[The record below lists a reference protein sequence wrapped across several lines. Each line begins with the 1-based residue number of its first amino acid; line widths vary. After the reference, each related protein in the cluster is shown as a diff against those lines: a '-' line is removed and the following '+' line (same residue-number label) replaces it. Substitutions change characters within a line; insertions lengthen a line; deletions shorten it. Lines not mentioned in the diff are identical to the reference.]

1 MSTKVRGYSDKE
13 LLDKVK
19 NLPSFKH
26 IPSGRWLLG
35 VRSNE
40 DTFNTYDDK
49 IYEFEG
55 EEFIRVVTGTTNA
68 GGGILLGGY
77 KRYNSK
83 GTAILKANEWYYNVW
98 IFGYR
103 RGAPELKQLGNRVK
117 IYRDGNNN
125 EKAEEIGEVIEGYF
139 GINYHTNTFDL
150 RLSNL
155 KILNWLIGNWSAGCQ
170 VTNDR
175 KTYLEQMNYYKE
187 AYKTGKQKAVSYVL
201 IDEF

>member
-1 MSTKVRGYSDKE
+1 MNTKVKNYTDKE

-19 NLPSFKH
+19 SLPSYKH

-35 VRSNE
+35 VRSSE

-77 KRYNSK
+77 KKYNSK
-83 GTAILKANEWYYNVW
+83 GTAILKSNEWYYNVW
-98 IFGYR
+98 QFGYR

-125 EKAEEIGEVIEGYF
+125 EKAEEIGEITEGYF

-155 KILNWLIGNWSAGCQ
+155 KVLKWLIGSWSAGCQ
-170 VTNDR
+170 VTNNR
-175 KTYLEQMNYYKE
+175 SVYAKQMKHFKE
-187 AYKTGKQKAVSYVL
+187 LYRSGKQKFVTYCL
-201 IDEF
+201 ISEF